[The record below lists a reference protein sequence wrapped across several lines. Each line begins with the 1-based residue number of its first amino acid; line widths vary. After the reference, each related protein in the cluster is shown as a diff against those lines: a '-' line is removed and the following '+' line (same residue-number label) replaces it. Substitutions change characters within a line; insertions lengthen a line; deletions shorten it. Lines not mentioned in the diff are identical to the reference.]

1 VWVEPAQLPL
11 KLSLFPSHSP
21 SVALSSVLRLLPLRD
36 APAGPAA
43 DARAGERAAEVLLV
57 RRARARDAAAF
68 RTLYE
73 RHAPGVWRFLREL
86 LRDESAADEATQETF
101 VRAHARLDSLRDEE
115 RLASWLLG
123 IARRVSLEARRARGA
138 AALFDLP
145 ADEAQGEAVI
155 EAVLPTPTPE
165 ELLLDRELEGL
176 VGAALALLSEP
187 RRAALLL
194 RLEHGLA
201 YEDIAQVM
209 GWNLP
214 KVKNEIHRARLQL
227 REQLAGHVGG
237 RR

>member
-1 VWVEPAQLPL
+1 
-11 KLSLFPSHSP
+11 
-21 SVALSSVLRLLPLRD
+21 VALSSVLRLLPSR
-36 APAGPAA
+36 
-43 DARAGERAAEVLLV
+43 ERATVPTAGGAAASGCEKAERIAAERQGEALLV
-57 RRARARDAAAF
+57 RRAHARDAAAF
-68 RTLYE
+68 RALYE

-123 IARRVSLEARRARGA
+123 IARHVSLEARRARGS
-138 AALFDLP
+138 AALFDVP
-145 ADEAQGEAVI
+145 ADEEEGQAVI

-176 VGAALALLSEP
+176 LDEALALLSEG